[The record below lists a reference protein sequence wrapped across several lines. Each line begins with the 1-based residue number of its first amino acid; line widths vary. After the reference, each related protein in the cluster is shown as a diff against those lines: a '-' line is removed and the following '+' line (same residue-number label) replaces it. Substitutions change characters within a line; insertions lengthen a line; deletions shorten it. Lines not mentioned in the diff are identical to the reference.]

1 MSARLTWESDGPE
14 VWFADV
20 DGISLTVY
28 PAPGSGDVVT
38 AWIPTMI
45 ARSGSIHGAE
55 QPSVDAAKR
64 EAARLAIVA
73 IERRM
78 GRLDELRTDLA
89 SEASVGPVAA
99 MTAMSLAAVRDAG
112 RAYLA
117 APAHDRDA
125 LVMTILAAA
134 GVAPSADPLA
144 DQRRPEW
151 AVLIHREGGQ
161 LKTTFATFEVEENAR
176 CFFGRASEQWSESY
190 LLRVV
195 KGPSDDHV
203 VPAEEG

>member
-1 MSARLTWESDGPE
+1 MSTRLIWESDGPE
-14 VWFADV
+14 AWFADV
-20 DGISLTVY
+20 DGMSLHVV
-28 PAPGSGDVVT
+28 PAPGSGDAVT
-38 AWIPTMI
+38 AWIPILI
-45 ARSGSIHGAE
+45 ASGSSSSGAE

-78 GRLDELRTDLA
+78 GRLDELRADLA
-89 SEASVGPVAA
+89 SEAGVGPV
-99 MTAMSLAAVRDAG
+99 TAMSVMAARDAA
-112 RAYLA
+112 RTYLA

-134 GVAPSADPLA
+134 GVVPPADPLV
-144 DQRRPEW
+144 DQRRAEW

-161 LKTTFATFEVEENAR
+161 AETSFATFELEENALNY
-176 CFFGRASEQWSESY
+176 FGRASEQWSESY

-195 KGPSDDHV
+195 KGPSRDHV